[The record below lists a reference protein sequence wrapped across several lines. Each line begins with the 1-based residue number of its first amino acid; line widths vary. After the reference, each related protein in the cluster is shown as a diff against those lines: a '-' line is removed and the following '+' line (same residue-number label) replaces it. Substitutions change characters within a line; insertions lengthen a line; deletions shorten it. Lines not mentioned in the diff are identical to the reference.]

1 MKLSQ
6 KQKIRL
12 YSHHDPDLDIDED
25 FWPILGILLSILGVW
40 TFIIHLLDFWT
51 FGFLIFGLVFGGTQA
66 PPVLAATEEYDG
78 TNWTAGGALILARHG
93 LGAAGTSNT
102 AALVFGGNPVPS
114 GSTEGY
120 DGTSWS
126 TRPGLANALSSGAA
140 GGTSTSAF
148 IAGGRGS
155 PPGPTAGVTTTEE
168 FTGETT
174 TANIKD
180 FTATQS

>member
-1 MKLSQ
+1 MNTGR
-6 KQKIRL
+6 RL
-12 YSHHDPDLDIDED
+12 MGSGGIQTSAFGAGGYID
-25 FWPILGILLSILGVW
+25 GSGNQ
-40 TFIIHLLDFWT
+40 T
-51 FGFLIFGLVFGGTQA
+51 
-66 PPVLAATEEYDG
+66 ATEEYDG

-126 TRPGLANALSSGAA
+126 TRPALGNARTRLANGPMGTQTLALAA
-140 GGTSTSAF
+140 GGGPSSPY
-148 IAGGRGS
+148 GR
-155 PPGPTAGVTTTEE
+155 TEE

-174 TANIKD
+174 AVNIK
-180 FTATQS
+180 TLTQS